1 MVSEIW
7 RLFHSLFSRLWI
19 ASFNVDIFFL
29 SIKIPL
35 FSSTNSLLH
44 HSANQITGTHKI
56 KASVVHIQNDSLVR
70 FINHFAFLIIF
81 KLSSWGNHQRNIIVS
96 HAKAFNWTSSG
107 HEPITKRLVLVPL
120 QALIINQTSRTKFT
134 TLPTQTK

>member
-1 MVSEIW
+1 M
-7 RLFHSLFSRLWI
+7 
-19 ASFNVDIFFL
+19 ASFSVDILFL

-44 HSANQITGTHKI
+44 HSAYQITGTHKS
-56 KASVVHIQNDSLVR
+56 KASAVHIQNDSLVR

-81 KLSSWGNHQRNIIVS
+81 RLSSCGNHHRNIIVS
-96 HAKAFNWTSSG
+96 HAKAFNSISSG
-107 HEPITKRLVLVPL
+107 HEPITKRLVLVSL
-120 QALIINQTSRTKFT
+120 QALIISQTSRTKFT